1 MQFMLS
7 NLHCRGDER
16 NILDCPR
23 KVEYGIDEYTD
34 DIGVECTNDTNY
46 KSGKSLFEHL
56 FIIKI
61 KARSKLYLVPSPGKF
76 RRSLGVGRQSK
87 CWVVQALRWAVER
100 NRNARW

>member
-23 KVEYGIDEYTD
+23 KLEYDVDEDTD

-46 KSGKSLFEHL
+46 KSGKKLSEH
-56 FIIKI
+56 
-61 KARSKLYLVPSPGKF
+61 
-76 RRSLGVGRQSK
+76 
-87 CWVVQALRWAVER
+87 
-100 NRNARW
+100 